1 MAGKKKKTKP
11 AANPARGFATT
22 SIASKPKTDKIDS
35 EAHNENSER
44 SSLVDIPPTDG
55 PSECL
60 SINKAPNLPGIGNDE
75 ASKELHELSPEDF
88 EARMELSDL
97 QNFVEQQAA
106 KVKKESARQVSRLQT
121 ERRLL
126 RSQADLL
133 TVREWLPDELV
144 QQILDLAIEEE
155 DATAANGTPLS
166 LKKFSEDELL
176 SRIWQLKLTLTD
188 LHMSDEQISKALRYI
203 LSNPPHEE
211 SSASIWGLSEILDW
225 LAVHSEPG
233 QLLDYESARPK
244 PQSSRAVSPIS
255 GKSGTTFFKSL
266 NPDFLLKPCLT
277 NPDVAASDDESQ
289 RKKAWLEKSGSGGG
303 SDVVTTRAEQNTTGP
318 VMDDIQVSDVDS
330 DMDPDE
336 IVSTYLRTKVRL
348 FDRNPD
354 LVVETTATKGN
365 KKSKKQ
371 QTRPPTSSA
380 STAQPTPGE
389 AKLQQRLKKIESDA
403 LFDQYSADV
412 KWLEQRNQL
421 LQERNERRKLRLDE
435 ERKVSAPPTSSPD
448 EPTEAST
455 TDKVM
460 AEAEADAQKLLDEI
474 DDDDDA
480 GWGAMFGEPTE
491 STSEDNKLPDGTDA
505 PKTSVT
511 IRNFGK
517 ITGISPRRVFEEAC
531 RSRDPGAKVQYK
543 MVSPTTYSARH
554 SVTVSWQKDQ
564 EPIDASFSEDVA
576 VQWRVRKITITMVK
590 VACSDTTQSE
600 GYISTA
606 ALFLLFSNSPKEEKS
621 ALRLPPAFRDLWQE
635 FVEARR
641 EKRDAADRETIKS
654 LREVIRHTTEQE
666 AEEDVVLTAGFRN
679 RQKGLSGIST
689 PVDGESKI
697 LRGGIEESQVLK
709 DMWLRKVSSPAYQYM
724 LQSRMGLPM
733 FQFREVALAA
743 VEKNQVVILCGETG
757 CGKHFSFAA
766 CGFFFVRPN
775 I

>member
-1 MAGKKKKTKP
+1 M
-11 AANPARGFATT
+11 
-22 SIASKPKTDKIDS
+22 
-35 EAHNENSER
+35 
-44 SSLVDIPPTDG
+44 
-55 PSECL
+55 
-60 SINKAPNLPGIGNDE
+60 
-75 ASKELHELSPEDF
+75 
-88 EARMELSDL
+88 
-97 QNFVEQQAA
+97 
-106 KVKKESARQVSRLQT
+106 
-121 ERRLL
+121 
-126 RSQADLL
+126 
-133 TVREWLPDELV
+133 
-144 QQILDLAIEEE
+144 
-155 DATAANGTPLS
+155 
-166 LKKFSEDELL
+166 
-176 SRIWQLKLTLTD
+176 
-188 LHMSDEQISKALRYI
+188 
-203 LSNPPHEE
+203 
-211 SSASIWGLSEILDW
+211 
-225 LAVHSEPG
+225 
-233 QLLDYESARPK
+233 
-244 PQSSRAVSPIS
+244 
-255 GKSGTTFFKSL
+255 
-266 NPDFLLKPCLT
+266 
-277 NPDVAASDDESQ
+277 AASDDETQ
-289 RKKAWLEKSGSGGG
+289 RKKAWLEKSGSGGGG

-318 VMDDIQVSDVDS
+318 VVDDIQVSDVDS

-336 IVSTYLRTKVRL
+336 IISTYLRTKARL

-354 LVVETTATKGN
+354 LVVETTAIRGN

-371 QTRPPTSSA
+371 QTRPSA
-380 STAQPTPGE
+380 LGTSTAQPTPGE

-435 ERKVSAPPTSSPD
+435 ERKASAPPTSSPE

-455 TDKVM
+455 TDNIM

-474 DDDDDA
+474 EDGDDA

-491 STSEDNKLPDGTDA
+491 STSEDSKLPDGTNA

-564 EPIDASFSEDVA
+564 EPIDASFSEDVT
-576 VQWRVRKITITMVK
+576 VQWRERKITITMLK

-600 GYISTA
+600 GYVSTA

-641 EKRDAADRETIKS
+641 EKRDAADRKTIKS

-689 PVDGESKI
+689 PIDGESKT
-697 LRGGIEESQVLK
+697 LRNGVEESQNLK

-724 LQSRMGLPM
+724 LQSRMSLPM
-733 FQFREVALAA
+733 FQFREVALEA

-757 CGKHFSFAA
+757 CGKHFSFPA
-766 CGFFFVRPN
+766 CEFFARPN
-775 I
+775 M